1 MMKIFTILISFFF
14 CINLNA
20 QKEKLFLSSW
30 HENGN
35 AELNIP
41 SDKYSYFEK
50 GKIYYF
56 LSNDNDNIYIDI
68 KIEDPGVQNRILKQG
83 LTVWIKMDRKPA
95 KKMGIRFPIG
105 SQNSESRNKPNLI
118 GNNTNADGSLVT
130 PLSLANTIELISF
143 TNEEA
148 RRFPSDNADNFR
160 GSVKYDNEGTLH
172 YKMIMPIAK
181 LPVRNSKDGDG
192 AMPFT
197 FGIEYGVLPVMN
209 SPRGIVAQ
217 PPSSGPPS
225 GGSRGG
231 SPGGGRSGGG
241 APGGRGQG
249 MGTPGAGSATSQNT
263 IPPVLLWIKNIK
275 LATDK

>member
-1 MMKIFTILISFFF
+1 MMKTLTILISFFF

-20 QKEKLFLSSW
+20 QKGKLFLSNW
-30 HENGN
+30 HENEN
-35 AELNIP
+35 ANMNLS

-50 GKIYYF
+50 GKLYYY
-56 LSNDNDNIYIDI
+56 LSNDNDNIYIDV

-83 LTVWIKMDRKPA
+83 LIVWINMDSKLA

-105 SQNSESRNKPNLI
+105 SQYSGGRNEPNMPDVKI
-118 GNNTNADGSLVT
+118 NADGSIVT

-148 RRFPSDNADNFR
+148 RRFPADNSDNFR
-160 GSVKYDNEGTLH
+160 GSVKYDNEGTLQ
-172 YKMIMPIAK
+172 YKMLIPIAK

-197 FGIEYGVLPVMN
+197 FGVEYGAVPLMN
-209 SPRGIVAQ
+209 GPRGSGA
-217 PPSSGPPS
+217 PPSSRPPS
-225 GGSRGG
+225 GESRGG
-231 SPGGGRSGGG
+231 SPGGGRPGGG

-249 MGTPGAGSATSQNT
+249 MGTSGAGSVTSQNA
-263 IPPVLLWIKNIK
+263 IQPVLMWIKNIK